1 MLKNKFF
8 KEKDFINFKIVRRKL
23 KYLKKIKDK
32 EMKKREND
40 NFSKS
45 NIENPRKWWKKAS
58 YL

>member
-1 MLKNKFF
+1 M
-8 KEKDFINFKIVRRKL
+8 VRRKL

-45 NIENPRKWWKKAS
+45 NVKNPRRWWKKAS
-58 YL
+58 